1 MASTAKMLN
10 KWEENK
16 GDRDEFEMDVHR
28 ELHELSADIISRT
41 AFGSSYKEGRRIF
54 DLQEQQIY
62 LFTQAIK
69 GVYIPGFR

>member
-28 ELHELSADIISRT
+28 ELHELSTYQKQLLEAVTERGG
-41 AFGSSYKEGRRIF
+41 AF
-54 DLQEQQIY
+54 L
-62 LFTQAIK
+62 T
-69 GVYIPGFR
+69 